1 MAIFYD
7 PPSRKWNITYE
18 KTDYKTDNKTDYPT
32 DLPETFEERDPNP
45 QKYVTKNVSKQVPV
59 TRYRMESYRVPVTKY
74 RTVSRYNSMT
84 GRYESSQESYTDY
97 EERTRQVA
105 YTAYE
110 WQLVPESSWQ
120 RDDATGNANIEWNLQ
135 QQQIVANNAQ
145 SNKVNRALNAEAE
158 KENTQNKALNELNT
172 KKNTVYDNTVAVS
185 TKTQGGDYVAQRDPL
200 LKQID
205 DLGLDKTF
213 KDTINQNFRN
223 FYTNEKIQSW
233 DSQRLGAK
241 PPYGDFN
248 PGYYKEQNPTVASA
262 YAEAKANDDVDITER
277 YGENNYYLWHYTTQG
292 KSLGLRGNPVESAAQ
307 AEGYIEKKPTEK
319 DLQDVR
325 DLQLGIDTDTQTQR
339 LLNVPGV
346 AAEWEKAKTND
357 PYWDQLAKENY
368 LDVNKPDEFAAL
380 FRLSQRPEDKQIAFN
395 YNANAG
401 YGITELE
408 NALNEAVGEKTTVD
422 VKRFGAL
429 TQDVLKQTI
438 EEMKQAKAKEQM
450 LGLLGG
456 FGGFSEIVDINK
468 ELTNSILGDS
478 GVGGLLSFTSAGKA
492 EESLEKSLQNITG
505 VRNNA
510 TYNWQQ
516 WFDTELKKRYEQDLE
531 LGYTA
536 GEAQEQIKIQADFA
550 RDFIDKYLIPRF
562 NTSRSMDEFVEYIDI
577 RQEEQN
583 PFQTQDMLNAVK
595 LVGDLRANQ
604 YLDQIRQVQDR
615 YFDSDFY
622 FNPTGNKAREADYIT
637 QANTV
642 AEDWEAAKKG
652 DPYWAQQA
660 YRFGIDVNDKD
671 AFARIH
677 FQVKGQGSGFDAAK
691 DILTAGAVQDEI
703 YNNILP
709 ALKEEALKQGTVFG
723 QFILPEEF
731 ADEMLRGLD
740 PSDKSTWEE
749 VLKRYGLSDFKGD
762 IQELKDY
769 IVETLR
775 TGTAQDIREQIK
787 YLNEKRQKP
796 TQEVLGITYIERPED
811 YTDKQAKPST
821 ELYSVFQKAGYQGT
835 EDEFYQN
842 FFPDLDRSEQTILT
856 KAGSNEALKTYGLD
870 FSDPFASLGTVESF
884 FADEEEPSTT
894 DKEGSSSFFSLK
906 LDEDEEETNYKSK
919 TGTQI
924 LGEFTSMFKGL

>member
-1 MAIFYD
+1 V
-7 PPSRKWNITYE
+7 
-18 KTDYKTDNKTDYPT
+18 
-32 DLPETFEERDPNP
+32 LG
-45 QKYVTKNVSKQVPV
+45 
-59 TRYRMESYRVPVTKY
+59 
-74 RTVSRYNSMT
+74 RT
-84 GRYESSQESYTDY
+84 
-97 EERTRQVA
+97 
-105 YTAYE
+105 
-110 WQLVPESSWQ
+110 
-120 RDDATGNANIEWNLQ
+120 
-135 QQQIVANNAQ
+135 
-145 SNKVNRALNAEAE
+145 
-158 KENTQNKALNELNT
+158 
-172 KKNTVYDNTVAVS
+172 
-185 TKTQGGDYVAQRDPL
+185 
-200 LKQID
+200 LKI
-205 DLGLDKTF
+205 
-213 KDTINQNFRN
+213 
-223 FYTNEKIQSW
+223 S
-233 DSQRLGAK
+233 
-241 PPYGDFN
+241 
-248 PGYYKEQNPTVASA
+248 
-262 YAEAKANDDVDITER
+262 
-277 YGENNYYLWHYTTQG
+277 
-292 KSLGLRGNPVESAAQ
+292 
-307 AEGYIEKKPTEK
+307 
-319 DLQDVR
+319 
-325 DLQLGIDTDTQTQR
+325 
-339 LLNVPGV
+339 
-346 AAEWEKAKTND
+346 D
-357 PYWDQLAKENY
+357 PYWINLAKEKY
-368 LDVNKPDEFAAL
+368 LDVTKPDEFAAL
-380 FRLSQRPEDKQIAFN
+380 FRLSERPEDKQVAFN

-408 NALNEAVGEKTTVD
+408 DAISQAVGEKAAVD

-450 LGLLGG
+450 LGLMSG
-456 FGGFSEIVDINK
+456 FGGFSEITNINK

-516 WFDTELKKRYEQDLE
+516 WFDGELKKRYEQDLE
-531 LGYTA
+531 LGYTTA
-536 GEAQEQIKIQADFA
+536 EAQDQVKIQADFA
-550 RDFIDKYLIPRF
+550 RQFIDEYLIPRF
-562 NTSRSMDEFVEYIDI
+562 NTSKSMDEFVEYLDV

-583 PFQTQDMLNAVK
+583 PFQTQDMVNAVK
-595 LVGDLRANQ
+595 LVADLRANQ
-604 YLDQIRQVQDR
+604 YLTDIQKMQDQ
-615 YFDSDFY
+615 YFNADFY
-622 FNPTGNKAREADYIT
+622 FNPVGNKAREADYLN
-637 QANTV
+637 QAKMV
-642 AEDWEAAKKG
+642 SEDWEAAKKG

-660 YRFGIDVNDKD
+660 YRFGIDLNDKD

-677 FQVKGQGSGFDAAK
+677 FQVKGQGRGFDAAK
-691 DILTAGAVQDEI
+691 DILTTGGVQDEI
-703 YNNILP
+703 YGRILP

-723 QFILPEEF
+723 QFVLPEEF

-749 VLKRYGLSDFKGD
+749 VLKRYGLTDFKGD
-762 IQELKDY
+762 IQELKNY

-884 FADEEEPSTT
+884 FTDEEEPSTT
-894 DKEGSSSFFSLK
+894 DKEKSSNFFSLK
-906 LDEDEEETNYKSK
+906 LNEDEEETNYKSK